1 MEESKDLEETM
12 TITLEENEDPNIE
25 QVQVVMEIPS
35 ICMSFINDGSE
46 VFTAGLIN
54 LKAFVLQKEEELIYE
69 MIVDRM

>member
-1 MEESKDLEETM
+1 
-12 TITLEENEDPNIE
+12 
-25 QVQVVMEIPS
+25 MEIPS